1 MMKNQEALTEL
12 IAEVLDQDLVDISIR
27 SFKVFEAFESGQVE
41 LSATLYEKR
50 EDQDIELKSD
60 GVGTVHAF
68 FNGLL
73 EHFSSAY
80 PSLKSINF
88 ADFRVEGELSA
99 AQTTSRSDGGCTAV
113 LLVRTSEEEF
123 FEFRHNSSSVTS
135 ASLASVTNAVAFF
148 INSERAF
155 VQLHNALAYARTEH
169 RQDSV
174 QRYTKQL
181 TRLVEATSY
190 SAVID
195 KLKEDL

>member
-1 MMKNQEALTEL
+1 MKNQEALTQL
-12 IAEVLDQDLVDISIR
+12 IAEVLDQDLVELSIA
-27 SFKVFEAFESGQVE
+27 SFKVFEAFDSGRVE
-41 LSATLYEKR
+41 LSAQLHEKR
-50 EDQDIELKSD
+50 NAEDIELSSQ

-73 EHFSSAY
+73 QHFSEAY

-88 ADFRVEGELSA
+88 ADFRVEGELA
-99 AQTTSRSDGGCTAV
+99 TAETDNRSDSSCTAV
-113 LLVRTSEEEF
+113 LLVRTSEDEF
-123 FEFRHNSSSVTS
+123 FEFRYPSNSVTS
-135 ASLASVTNAVAFF
+135 ASLGSVTRAVAFF

-155 VQLHNALAYARTEH
+155 VQLHNALAYARSEH

-174 QRYTKQL
+174 QRYTEQL

-190 SAVID
+190 SAVIA

>member
-1 MMKNQEALTEL
+1 MKNQEALTEL

-27 SFKVFEAFESGQVE
+27 SFKVFEAFESGRVE
-41 LSATLYEKR
+41 LAATLYEKR
-50 EDQDIELKSD
+50 DDEEIDLKSD
-60 GVGTVHAF
+60 GVGTVDAF

-80 PSLKSINF
+80 PSLRAS
-88 ADFRVEGELSA
+88 
-99 AQTTSRSDGGCTAV
+99 TSRTFESKESSQKPARPAEAMEDARRYCSCEP
-113 LLVRTSEEEF
+113 LKRNF
-123 FEFRHNSSSVTS
+123 FEFRYNSSSVTS
-135 ASLASVTNAVAFF
+135 ASLASVTKAVAFF

>member
-1 MMKNQEALTEL
+1 MKNQEALTEL

-80 PSLKSINF
+80 PSLEEYQLRGLSSRRR
-88 ADFRVEGELSA
+88 ALSA

-123 FEFRHNSSSVTS
+123 FEFRYNSSSVTS

>member
-1 MMKNQEALTEL
+1 MEG
-12 IAEVLDQDLVDISIR
+12 VRRYYS
-27 SFKVFEAFESGQVE
+27 
-41 LSATLYEKR
+41 YEP
-50 EDQDIELKSD
+50 LK
-60 GVGTVHAF
+60 
-68 FNGLL
+68 
-73 EHFSSAY
+73 
-80 PSLKSINF
+80 K
-88 ADFRVEGELSA
+88 
-99 AQTTSRSDGGCTAV
+99 
-113 LLVRTSEEEF
+113 
-123 FEFRHNSSSVTS
+123 NSSFDTTRHRDQRYSRVGY
-135 ASLASVTNAVAFF
+135 NAVAFF

>member
-1 MMKNQEALTEL
+1 MKNQEALTEL
-12 IAEVLDQDLVDISIR
+12 IAEVLDQDLVELKIL

-41 LSATLYEKR
+41 LSATLFENRSKATL
-50 EDQDIELKSD
+50 ELTSE

-73 EHFSSAY
+73 KHFSEEY
-80 PSLKSINF
+80 PSLESINF
-88 ADFRVEGELSA
+88 ADFRVEGELS
-99 AQTTSRSDGGCTAV
+99 TTESGNRSDSGCTAV

-123 FEFRHNSSSVTS
+123 FEFRYPSSSVTS
-135 ASLASVTNAVAFF
+135 ASLGSVTRAVGFF

-155 VQLHNALAYARTEH
+155 VQLHHALSHARAEH

-181 TRLVEATSY
+181 TKLVEATSY
-190 SAVID
+190 SAVIA
-195 KLKEDL
+195 KLKEDLQ

>member
-1 MMKNQEALTEL
+1 MKNQEALTEL

-27 SFKVFEAFESGQVE
+27 SFKVFEAFESGRVE
-41 LSATLYEKR
+41 LAATLYEKR
-50 EDQDIELKSD
+50 DDEEIDLKSD
-60 GVGTVHAF
+60 GVGTVDAF

-73 EHFSSAY
+73 EHFSAY

-88 ADFRVEGELSA
+88 ADFRVEGELSEA
-99 AQTTSRSDGGCTAV
+99 RTTSRSDGGCTAV

-123 FEFRHNSSSVTS
+123 FEFRYNSSSVTS
-135 ASLASVTNAVAFF
+135 ASLASVTKAVAFF